1 MSKLTYLHKVMN
13 QSLKDGEVTTY
24 EEEIIDGPKG
34 ITVKLYSKSNGVMER
49 IRISGKDDK
58 YVMKVTEGDKTE
70 ETHLNKKELMEEL
83 KKNKKLKFAADFA
96 KTQKGGSWL
105 NRAGSS
111 KKGSKSS
118 KKGSMKS
125 MGSKKAPK
133 KGSKKGS
140 KRGSKGKKRGS
151 K

>member
-34 ITVKLYSKSNGVMER
+34 ITVKLYSKSNGVIEK

-58 YVMKVTEGDKTE
+58 FIMKVTEGDKTE
-70 ETHLNKKELMEEL
+70 DTQLTKKELMEEL

-105 NRAGSS
+105 NRPEMT

-118 KKGSMKS
+118 KAGSKGMKKGSK
-125 MGSKKAPK
+125 GSRV
-133 KGSKKGS
+133 SKKGS
-140 KRGSKGKKRGS
+140 KRGSKGKKKGS

>member
-34 ITVKLYSKSNGVMER
+34 ITVKLYSKSGGVIEK

-58 YVMKVTEGDKTE
+58 FIMKVTEGDKTE
-70 ETHLNKKELMEEL
+70 DTQLNKKELMEEL

-105 NRAGSS
+105 NRAGGS

-118 KKGSMKS
+118 KKGSN
-125 MGSKKAPK
+125 GSKKGS
-133 KGSKKGS
+133 KGAKKGS